1 MKIKIIV
8 DNYVAQSSVFAE
20 HGFSA
25 LISDGDRNILFDT
38 ASGSLALL
46 HNLECFKVATE
57 DISDV
62 VLSHG
67 HNDHSGG
74 VVTLMNRVGVGLV
87 PTHVETGLVPVH
99 GSDRNDC
106 KFWAGEGFDVARTG
120 RRGVDIG
127 LKLTAEQKAKFNIVD
142 GMVRLTDNV
151 YAVSAKGCELT
162 ELSHT
167 DDFYLLENDVEMGHA
182 PSSSI
187 SHAPRGN
194 RDNFTDEVY
203 IICLHDGKMSILTGC
218 AHRGVANIVR
228 HAQNLFSHPVDTIIG
243 GFHTLHDSKEKLAR
257 LASELQSASPRQI
270 ICGHCTGV
278 EAYAELKT
286 MMPGVEMMHTQV
298 GMNIFL

>member
-25 LISDGDRNILFDT
+25 LICDGDRNILFDT

-74 VVTLMNRVGVGLV
+74 VVTLMNR
-87 PTHVETGLVPVH
+87 
-99 GSDRNDC
+99 SKC

-142 GMVRLTDNV
+142 GMVKLSDNV
-151 YAVSAKGCELT
+151 YAVSAKDCELT

-187 SHAPRGN
+187 SHVSRGN

-228 HAQNLFSHPVDTIIG
+228 HAQSLFSHPVDTIIG

>member
-25 LISDGDRNILFDT
+25 LICDGDRNILFDT

-74 VVTLMNRVGVGLV
+74 VVTLMNRVGAGLV
-87 PTHVETGLVPVH
+87 PDQENQNKC
-99 GSDRNDC
+99 R
-106 KFWAGEGFDVARTG
+106 FWAGDGFDVARTG

-142 GMVRLTDNV
+142 GMVKLTENV

-167 DDFYLLENDVEMGHA
+167 DDFYILSGDGA
-182 PSSSI
+182 K
-187 SHAPRGN
+187 PR
-194 RDNFTDEVY
+194 DYFTDELY

-228 HAQNLFSHPVDTIIG
+228 HAQSLFSHPVDTIIG

-278 EAYAELKT
+278 EAYAELKSL
-286 MMPGVEMMHTQV
+286 MPGVEMMHTQV

>member
-8 DNYVAQSSVFAE
+8 DNYVAQSNVFAE

-25 LISDGDRNILFDT
+25 LICDGDRNILFDT
-38 ASGSLALL
+38 ASGSLAFL

-57 DISDV
+57 DFSDV

-74 VVTLMNRVGVGLV
+74 VVTLMNRAG
-87 PTHVETGLVPVH
+87 
-99 GSDRNDC
+99 NC

-120 RRGVDIG
+120 RRGIDIG

-142 GMVRLTDNV
+142 GMVKLTDNV

-167 DDFYLLENDVEMGHA
+167 DDFYILSDDA
-182 PSSSI
+182 
-187 SHAPRGN
+187 N
-194 RDNFTDEVY
+194 RVSDYFTDEVY

-228 HAQNLFSHPVDTIIG
+228 HAQSLFGCPVDTIIG

>member
-25 LISDGDRNILFDT
+25 LICDGDRNILFDT

-46 HNLECFKVATE
+46 HNLDCFKVST
-57 DISDV
+57 DSISDV

-74 VVTLMNRVGVGLV
+74 VVTLMNRA
-87 PTHVETGLVPVH
+87 
-99 GSDRNDC
+99 NNC
-106 KFWAGEGFDVARTG
+106 KFWAGEGFDVSRTG

-127 LKLTAEQKAKFNIVD
+127 LKLTAEQKSRFNIVD
-142 GMVRLTDNV
+142 GIVKLTENV
-151 YAVSAKGCELT
+151 YAVSAKDCELT
-162 ELSHT
+162 DLSHT
-167 DDFYLLENDVEMGHA
+167 EDFYILSDETTIPNACRVSDH
-182 PSSSI
+182 
-187 SHAPRGN
+187 
-194 RDNFTDEVY
+194 FTDEVY
-203 IICLHDGKMSILTGC
+203 IICIHDGKMSILTGC
-218 AHRGVANIVR
+218 AHRGVSNIVR
-228 HAQNLFSHPVDTIIG
+228 HAKTLFQFPVDTIIG

-286 MMPGVEMMHTQV
+286 MMPGVGMTHTQV

>member
-1 MKIKIIV
+1 MKVKIIV
-8 DNYVAQSSVFAE
+8 DNYVAQSKVFAE

-25 LISDGDRNILFDT
+25 LICDGDRNILFDT

-46 HNLECFKVATE
+46 HNLECFKVSTG

-67 HNDHSGG
+67 HDDHSGG
-74 VVTLMNRVGVGLV
+74 VVTLMNRN
-87 PTHVETGLVPVH
+87 HEC
-99 GSDRNDC
+99 R
-106 KFWAGEGFDVARTG
+106 FWAGEGFDVARTG

-142 GMVRLTDNV
+142 GMVKLTENV

-167 DDFYLLENDVEMGHA
+167 DDFYILSGDGA
-182 PSSSI
+182 K
-187 SHAPRGN
+187 PR
-194 RDNFTDEVY
+194 DYFTDELY
-203 IICLHDGKMSILTGC
+203 IICQHDGKMSIITGC

-228 HAQNLFSHPVDTIIG
+228 HAQEQFRLPVDTIIG

-257 LASELQSASPRQI
+257 LASELKSASPRQI

-286 MMPGVEMMHTQV
+286 MMPEVEMMHTQV

>member
-1 MKIKIIV
+1 MKVKIIV
-8 DNYVAQSSVFAE
+8 DNYVAQSKVFAE

-25 LISDGDRNILFDT
+25 LICDGDKNILFDT

-57 DISDV
+57 EISDV

-74 VVTLMNRVGVGLV
+74 VVTLM
-87 PTHVETGLVPVH
+87 
-99 GSDRNDC
+99 SRNQEC

-127 LKLTAEQKAKFNIVD
+127 LKLTAEQKSRFQIID
-142 GMVRLTDNV
+142 GMVKLTDNV

-167 DDFYLLENDVEMGHA
+167 DDFFILTDND
-182 PSSSI
+182 
-187 SHAPRGN
+187 R
-194 RDNFTDEVY
+194 RDGACPVLKNNNSDLFTDEVY
-203 IICLHDGKMSILTGC
+203 IICQHDGKMSILTGC
-218 AHRGVANIVR
+218 AHRGVSNIVK
-228 HAQNLFSHPVDTIIG
+228 HARSLFGLPVDTIIG

-257 LASELQSASPRQI
+257 LASELKSASPRQI

-278 EAYAELKT
+278 EAYAELKA
-286 MMPGVEMMHTQV
+286 MMPEVEMMHTQV

>member
-25 LISDGDRNILFDT
+25 LICDGDRNILFDT

-74 VVTLMNRVGVGLV
+74 VVTLMNRAG
-87 PTHVETGLVPVH
+87 
-99 GSDRNDC
+99 NC

-120 RRGVDIG
+120 RRGIDIG

-142 GMVRLTDNV
+142 GMVKLTDNV

-167 DDFYLLENDVEMGHA
+167 DDFYILSDDA
-182 PSSSI
+182 
-187 SHAPRGN
+187 N
-194 RDNFTDEVY
+194 RVSDYFTDEVY

-228 HAQNLFSHPVDTIIG
+228 HAQSLFGCPVDTIIG

>member
-8 DNYVAQSSVFAE
+8 DNYVAQTSVFAE

-25 LISDGDRNILFDT
+25 LICDGDRKILFDT
-38 ASGSLALL
+38 ASGSLVLL
-46 HNLECFKVATE
+46 HNLECFKVAME

-74 VVTLMNRVGVGLV
+74 VVTLMNR
-87 PTHVETGLVPVH
+87 ENNC
-99 GSDRNDC
+99 R
-106 KFWAGEGFDVARTG
+106 FWAGEGFDVARTG

-142 GMVRLTDNV
+142 GMVKLTDNV

-162 ELSHT
+162 ELSHI
-167 DDFYLLENDVEMGHA
+167 DDFYLLPGDGSK
-182 PSSSI
+182 P
-187 SHAPRGN
+187 
-194 RDNFTDEVY
+194 RDNFDDEVY
-203 IICLHDGKMSILTGC
+203 IICLHDGKMSIITGC

-228 HAQNLFSHPVDTIIG
+228 HAQSLFSHPVDTIIG